1 MKTSILTFL
10 FLVIFQGLVLP
21 VLGQAPKGR
30 TQLVPIGY
38 PLTPVSLRQ
47 VALGDGFWGDRMET
61 HLEVTIPHVLKTLGV
76 DYADPRPGRSALAL
90 VRTLEGV
97 SHSLL
102 LKDDKELRAMME
114 KMCANAGQESREG
127 NRWFGAVAKAP
138 ALFSVVT
145 GRSNAW
151 LEECLKEYRLRD
163 KEYFD
168 KGGSYLKEPEP
179 HAYYGMA
186 IIGLYQATGDKYF
199 KKLAQKFMDIRGMPA
214 TGQRTW
220 PKFAAQ
226 HLPVEEMKEPGGHAG
241 SFGWFAAALV
251 DVGALSGEKKYGDA
265 AIRIWQDMVDTRICI
280 TGGTGAV
287 SKWEGFGEPY
297 QFGRGGY
304 NETCAASGQVFYN
317 YRLGMLTK
325 DAKFFDLMEAVL
337 FNGFLSGVSL
347 SGNKFFYT
355 NLLESGGK
363 VARQEDRRVP
373 CCHGSVARTIPQVA
387 RYLYAHAD
395 ADLYLPLYTTSSATV
410 PMKAGSVR
418 VAQETKY
425 PFEGKVKFAIDP
437 EKDGQKINL
446 HLRIPTW
453 TGEQFMPG
461 KLYDFI
467 GPATGKWTIEVN
479 GEPVKA
485 RLKKGFAVL
494 ERSWKAGDKVELKLP
509 MPVRFS
515 SCIDKVKATKGRL
528 AVTRGP
534 LVFCA
539 EEVDNEGP
547 VRRFSFPDVP
557 KADQVKVS
565 NLEDGV
571 LKGMKML
578 HLPGAQKVDDEQRP
592 AVIRMIPYFSWEN
605 RGSKS
610 MSVWI
615 PQGQI
620 ENAPPLPWHPTTDFK
635 NVPKSGKGGQT
646 EIIFENHFGKSVK
659 LYWINYR
666 GGRQSYGQIKPGE
679 KRAQGTYANATW
691 AVTDD
696 KDKLLGYFIAGHE
709 IASGLIPKK

>member
-1 MKTSILTFL
+1 MKIPVFSFFCLVFL
-10 FLVIFQGLVLP
+10 QVLAFPGL
-21 VLGQAPKGR
+21 GR
-30 TQLVPIGY
+30 ESKVRSSPAPIGY
-38 PLTPVSLRQ
+38 PLTPVGLGR
-47 VALGDGFWGDRMET
+47 VALGDGFWGDRMKT
-61 HLEVTIPHVLKTLGV
+61 HVKVTIPHVLKTLGV
-76 DYADPRPGRSALAL
+76 DYSDPRPGRSALAL

-97 SHSLL
+97 SYSLL
-102 LKDDKELRAMME
+102 YEDHKELRAMME
-114 KMCANAGQESREG
+114 KMCANVGELSKEG
-127 NRWFGAVAKAP
+127 NRWFGAVPEAP
-138 ALFSVVT
+138 AFFSMVT
-145 GRSNAW
+145 GKSNAW
-151 LEECLKEYRLRD
+151 LKECLKEYRLRD
-163 KEYFD
+163 GEHFD
-168 KGGSYLKEPEP
+168 KEGAHLKEPEA

-186 IIGLYQATGDKYF
+186 IISLYQATGDEYF
-199 KKLAQKFMDIRGMPA
+199 KKLARKFMDIRGMPA

-226 HLPVEEMKEPGGHAG
+226 HRPVEEMNEPGGHAG
-241 SFGWFAAALV
+241 SFGWFATALV

-287 SKWEGFGEPY
+287 SRWEGFGEPY

-304 NETCAASGQVFYN
+304 NETCAASGLVFYN
-317 YRLGMLTK
+317 YRLGMMTK
-325 DAKFFDLMEAVL
+325 EAKYFDLMEAVL

-355 NLLESGGK
+355 NLLESGGQ

-387 RYLYAHAD
+387 GYFYAHAD
-395 ADLYLPLYTTSSATV
+395 NDLYLPLYGTSSATI
-410 PMKAGSVR
+410 PMTGGLVK

-425 PFEGKVKFAIDP
+425 PFEGKVKFTIAP
-437 EKDGQKINL
+437 EKDGRKINL

-453 TGEQFMPG
+453 TGKQFMPG
-461 KLYDFI
+461 KLYSFV
-467 GPATGKWTIEVN
+467 GPSTEQWEIKVN
-479 GEPVKA
+479 GNPVKA
-485 RLKKGFAVL
+485 KLEKGFAVI
-494 ERSWKAGDKVELKLP
+494 ERSWKAGDKVELNLP

-515 SCIDKVKATKGRL
+515 SCIDKVKATRSRL

-539 EEVDNEGP
+539 EEVDNAGP
-547 VRRFSFPDVP
+547 VRRLSFPDVP
-557 KADQVKVS
+557 EPGQVKVT
-565 NLEDGV
+565 NLDDGA
-571 LKGMKML
+571 LKGMKMI
-578 HLPGAQKVDDEQRP
+578 HLPGTQKLADEQRP

-620 ENAPPLPWHPTTDFK
+620 ENAPPLHWHPTSDLK
-635 NVPKSGKGGQT
+635 DIPKSGKGGQT
-646 EIIFENHFGKSVK
+646 EITFENHSGNSVK

-666 GGRQSYGQIKPGE
+666 GGRQSYGQVKSGE
-679 KRAQGTYANATW
+679 KRVQATYANATW
-691 AVTDD
+691 AVTDEND
-696 KDKLLGYFIAGHE
+696 KWLGYFIASHE